1 LPLISACINGGMSEI
16 LRAWDGPTKR
26 AFTLIELLV
35 VIAIIGILA
44 ALLLPALSRA
54 KERGRQTACL
64 NNLRQLQMGWMMYVD
79 DHYNTMP
86 LNAQEQT
93 SYSRNA
99 STTNSWVVGDT
110 TYSADLSYLEE
121 GSLYR
126 YVSQPAVYHCP
137 TDRSKVQDSGEI
149 RARSYSLNYYLN
161 GGIDPQYSGNLP
173 AGVESSVVTRYSE
186 VTSPSAV
193 FAFLDENEN
202 TIEDGVYLLFRD
214 PANTWQNAPSDRHI
228 QGLNLSFADG
238 HCEHWRWRCPKPM
251 AGLAETASSDD
262 DLQDLRR
269 LQAALAS
276 WP

>member
-1 LPLISACINGGMSEI
+1 MG
-16 LRAWDGPTKR
+16 RAKFSQREPMMR

-64 NNLRQLQMGWMMYVD
+64 NNIRQLQTAWTMHTD
-79 DHYNTMP
+79 DHNNTMP

-93 SYSRNA
+93 SYSANA

-110 TYSADLSYLEE
+110 TYSADLSYIEA
-121 GSLYR
+121 GTLYH
-126 YVSQPAVYHCP
+126 YLPQPAVYHCP
-137 TDRSKVQDSGEI
+137 TDHSKVQDSSTT

-173 AGVESSVVTRYSE
+173 DGTESSVVTRYSD
-186 VTSPSAV
+186 VSKPSQV

-202 TIEDGVYLLFRD
+202 TIEDGVYLLFLN
-214 PANTWQNAPSDRHI
+214 PAETWQNAPSDRHD
-228 QGLNLSFADG
+228 QGMNLSFTDG
-238 HCEHWRWRCPKPM
+238 HCEHWHWRCPKAM
-251 AGLAETASSDD
+251 SGKRETYSSDD

-269 LQAALAS
+269 LQAALLS
-276 WP
+276 GP